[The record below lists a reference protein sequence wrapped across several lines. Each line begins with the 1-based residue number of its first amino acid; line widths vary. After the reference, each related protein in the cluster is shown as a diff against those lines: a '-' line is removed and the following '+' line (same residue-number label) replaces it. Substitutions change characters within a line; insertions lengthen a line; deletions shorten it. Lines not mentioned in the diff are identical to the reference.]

1 MLNQLVIM
9 GRLTQSPEVFTS
21 ENGYVVR
28 FTIANN
34 GYKEETYFSPCV
46 AFSKNADTV
55 KNHLD
60 KGDQIVVVGKLTQR
74 TYQAKDG
81 TKRTAFEVIVNEI
94 TFVDIKQKGEPK
106 AEVSDLPIPETDQD
120 DFPLPF

>member
-21 ENGYVVR
+21 ENGNVVR

-34 GYKEETYFSPCV
+34 GYKEETYFIPCV

-106 AEVSDLPIPETDQD
+106 TELVDTPIPEVKED
-120 DFPLPF
+120 DFLPF

>member
-34 GYKEETYFSPCV
+34 GYKEETYFIPCV

-106 AEVSDLPIPETDQD
+106 AELVDTPIPEVKED
-120 DFPLPF
+120 DFLPF

>member
-34 GYKEETYFSPCV
+34 GYKEETYFIPCV

-106 AEVSDLPIPETDQD
+106 AEVSDLPIPEVKED
-120 DFPLPF
+120 DFLPF

>member
-34 GYKEETYFSPCV
+34 GYKEETYFIPCV
-46 AFSKNADTV
+46 AFGKNAETV

-81 TKRTAFEVIVNEI
+81 NKRTAFEVIVNEI

-106 AEVSDLPIPETDQD
+106 AELVDTPIPEVKED
-120 DFPLPF
+120 DFLPF

>member
-21 ENGYVVR
+21 ENGNVVR

-34 GYKEETYFSPCV
+34 GYKEETYFIPCV

-81 TKRTAFEVIVNEI
+81 NKRTAFEVIVNEI

-106 AEVSDLPIPETDQD
+106 AELVDTPIPEVKED
-120 DFPLPF
+120 DLPF

>member
-21 ENGYVVR
+21 ENGNVVR

-34 GYKEETYFSPCV
+34 GYKEETYFIPCV

-106 AEVSDLPIPETDQD
+106 AEVSDLPIPEIEQD
-120 DFPLPF
+120 DFLPF